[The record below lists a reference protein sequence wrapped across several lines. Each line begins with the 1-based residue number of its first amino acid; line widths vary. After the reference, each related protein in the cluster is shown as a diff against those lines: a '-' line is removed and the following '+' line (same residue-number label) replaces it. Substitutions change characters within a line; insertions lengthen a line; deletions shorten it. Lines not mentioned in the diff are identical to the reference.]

1 MFKLQNLIITCT
13 PFQTWETRYILL
25 LWLAMTCL
33 IPFDLYRLDGNL
45 RSDGNHS
52 GEPIMDRILVIA
64 KVSKVFDTLFCAVV
78 RYDVVSALSQSS
90 SL

>member
-1 MFKLQNLIITCT
+1 MRAT
-13 PFQTWETRYILL
+13 FQTWETRYILL
-25 LWLAMTCL
+25 LWLTMTCM

-52 GEPIMDRILVIA
+52 GEPIMDRILAIA
-64 KVSKVFDTLFCAVV
+64 KVSKVFDILFLFVLCCFELGFGLC
-78 RYDVVSALSQSS
+78 SLSY

>member
-13 PFQTWETRYILL
+13 PPFQTWETRYILI
-25 LWLAMTCL
+25 LWLSMTCL

-52 GEPIMDRILVIA
+52 GEPIMDRILSSA
-64 KVSKVFDTLFCAVV
+64 KVSKVFDTLFRAVL
-78 RYDVVSALSQSS
+78 RYDVISALALSH
-90 SL
+90 